1 MQSAESRSGGLQS
14 AGAIWKSP
22 FLVLCMSILPAV
34 SSFADP
40 RHFTYVYEATIEE
53 PGEVELENWI
63 TWQTR
68 KPADHSFQEI
78 DFRHE
83 IEFGV
88 TNKLQASIYLADWSY
103 VHSKPSNRVAFSD
116 AALELIYNI
125 YNPEKEPI
133 GLAVYEEIEG
143 GDHRFGSESKLIGQK
158 NFGPFVLAYNATLEA
173 IWQGK
178 ELAEREAQFQQS
190 IGGSYELNR
199 HFSIGAE
206 CMHEIAF
213 PEWSRGEHPVISGG
227 PNISIH
233 AGKWW
238 ATVTGLAQFTRAP
251 DEPDFQLRAIAG
263 YTF

>member
-1 MQSAESRSGGLQS
+1 MR
-14 AGAIWKSP
+14 KFVP
-22 FLVLCMSILPAV
+22 SIFFV
-34 SSFADP
+34 SIFAAAYAFADP

-53 PGEVELENWI
+53 PGEVELETWT

-68 KPADHSFQEI
+68 KPADHGFEEA

-83 IEFGV
+83 IEFGI
-88 TNKLQASIYLADWSY
+88 TNTLQASVYLADWSY
-103 VHSKPSNRVAFSD
+103 VRSKKSDQVAFSD
-116 AALELIYNI
+116 AALELIYSI

-143 GDHRFGSESKLIGQK
+143 GDQRFGSESKLIAQK
-158 NFGPFVLAYNATLEA
+158 NLRPVLLAYNVTVEA

-178 ELAEREAQFQQS
+178 ELAEREAEFQQS
-190 IGGSYELNR
+190 FGGSYKLNR

-213 PEWSRGEHPVISGG
+213 PAWSRVEDPVISGG
-227 PNISIH
+227 PDVSIR

-238 ATVTGLAQFTRAP
+238 ATITALFQFTRSA
-251 DEPDFQLRAIAG
+251 DEPGFQLRAIAG

>member
-1 MQSAESRSGGLQS
+1 MPERTRR
-14 AGAIWKSP
+14 
-22 FLVLCMSILPAV
+22 FLLSILCMSILPAV
-34 SSFADP
+34 SGFAGA

-63 TWQTR
+63 TWQMR
-68 KPADHSFQEI
+68 KPADHGFQEI

-103 VHSKPSNRVAFSD
+103 VGSKESHSLAFSD
-116 AALELIYNI
+116 VALELIYSI
-125 YNPEKEPI
+125 CNPEKEPI
-133 GLAVYEEIEG
+133 GLAVYKEIDG
-143 GDHRFGSESKLIGQK
+143 GDHRFGSESKLIAQK
-158 NFGPFVLAYNATLEA
+158 NLGPVVLAYNATLEA

-178 ELAEREAQFQQS
+178 ELAEREAEFQQS
-190 IGGSYELNR
+190 IGGSCELNR
-199 HFSIGAE
+199 HFSVGAE
-206 CMHEIAF
+206 CVHEIAF
-213 PEWSRGEHPVISGG
+213 PKWSRSEHPVISGG
-227 PNISIH
+227 PNVSIH

-238 ATVTGLAQFTRAP
+238 ATFTGLAQFTRAP

>member
-1 MQSAESRSGGLQS
+1 MPNRTWRVLLSIFCLLIFP
-14 AGAIWKSP
+14 AI
-22 FLVLCMSILPAV
+22 

-68 KPADHSFQEI
+68 KPADHGFQEI

-88 TNKLQASIYLADWSY
+88 TNKLQAGVYLANWSY
-103 VHSKPSNRVAFSD
+103 VHSKPSDRVAFSD

-125 YNPEKEPI
+125 CNPEREPI

-143 GDHRFGSESKLIGQK
+143 GDHGFGWESKLIAQK
-158 NFGPFVLAYNATLEA
+158 NLGPLVLAYNATLEA

-199 HFSIGAE
+199 HFSVGVE

-227 PNISIH
+227 PNVLIH
-233 AGKWW
+233 ARKWW
-238 ATVTGLAQFTRAP
+238 ATITGLAQFTRSP

-263 YTF
+263 YEF